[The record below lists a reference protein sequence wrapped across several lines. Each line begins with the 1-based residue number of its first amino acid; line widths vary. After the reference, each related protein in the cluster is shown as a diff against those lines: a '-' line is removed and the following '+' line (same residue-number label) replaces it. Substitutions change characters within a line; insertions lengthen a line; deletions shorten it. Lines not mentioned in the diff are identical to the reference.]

1 MTTPTKTSQTALPQ
15 TAWARIDLAALKHNA
30 QIARQSA
37 PASKLWA
44 VIKADAYGHGAL
56 PVAAAISAQADGLI
70 VARVSE
76 GLALRAAG
84 HKEPILVLGG
94 FHDGQELEQA
104 YEQQLQLLI
113 HSPVQLQQLQ
123 QSGLKLRCWLK
134 VDSGMHRVGF
144 APPEVAAA
152 HRQLQQIS
160 GQEVGLLSHF
170 ACADDPADNATAA
183 QLACFNAATA
193 GLIGPRSLANS
204 AAILAHP
211 ASHADW
217 NRPGIMLYGGAPLVG
232 QAASTHALKPVMTL
246 ASRVVAVRPLA
257 AGEAVGYAASWR
269 SSKATRIAV
278 IAIGY
283 GDGYPRHA
291 PSGTPVL
298 INGQR
303 YPLAG
308 RVSMD
313 LITVAIGDAAISE
326 GDEAILWGE
335 GLAAS
340 EIANCANTIDYALF
354 CGVTAR
360 VARHYR
366 QGC

>member
-1 MTTPTKTSQTALPQ
+1 MTIPTEAPRS
-15 TAWARIDLAALKHNA
+15 AWARIDLAALQHNL
-30 QIARQSA
+30 QLARQHA
-37 PASKLWA
+37 PASRLWA
-44 VIKADAYGHGAL
+44 VIKANAYGHGAL
-56 PVAAAISAQADGLI
+56 PVAAAIAPLADGLA

-76 GLALRAAG
+76 ALALRAAG
-84 HKEPILVLGG
+84 HQQPLLVLGG
-94 FHDGQELEQA
+94 FHDSAELQSA
-104 YEQQLQLLI
+104 CDQQLQLVI
-113 HSPVQLQQLQ
+113 HSPAQLQQLQ
-123 QSGLKLRCWLK
+123 HSGLKPRCWLK
-134 VDSGMHRVGF
+134 VDSGMHRLGF
-144 APPEVAAA
+144 APAEVAAA
-152 HRQLQQIS
+152 HRQLQQLS
-160 GQEVGLLSHF
+160 GQDVGLISHF
-170 ACADDPADNATAA
+170 ACADDPADTATAA
-183 QLACFNAATA
+183 QLACFAAATA
-193 GLIGPRSLANS
+193 GLDGPRSLANS

-211 ASHADW
+211 ASHGDW
-217 NRPGIMLYGGAPLVG
+217 IRPGIMLYGGAPLLAV
-232 QAASTHALKPVMTL
+232 AAAEHQLKPVMTL
-246 ASRVVAVRPLA
+246 ASRVIAVRPLA
-257 AGEAVGYAASWR
+257 AGEAVGYGASWR
-269 SSKATRIAV
+269 SSQATRIAV
-278 IAIGY
+278 VAIGY

-340 EIANCANTIDYALF
+340 EIASCANTIDYALF

>member
-1 MTTPTKTSQTALPQ
+1 MTTPTEAPR
-15 TAWARIDLAALKHNA
+15 TAWARIDLAALQHNL
-30 QIARQSA
+30 QIARQHA
-37 PASKLWA
+37 PASRLWA

-56 PVAAAISAQADGLI
+56 PVAAAIAAQADGLA

-76 GLALRAAG
+76 ALALRAAG
-84 HKEPILVLGG
+84 HQQPLLVLAGAV
-94 FHDGQELEQA
+94 DGDELA
-104 YEQQLQLLI
+104 AASRYRLQLAVHD
-113 HSPVQLQQLQ
+113 HSQLAL
-123 QSGLKLRCWLK
+123 LRAAQAPLPGCWLK
-134 VDSGMHRVGF
+134 VDSGMHRLGF
-144 APPEVAAA
+144 APAEAAA
-152 HRQLQQIS
+152 IHAELGQLT
-160 GQEVGLLSHF
+160 GLPVGLMSHF
-170 ACADDPADNATAA
+170 ACADDPADSATNR
-183 QLACFNAATA
+183 QLDCFAAATA
-193 GLIGPRSLANS
+193 GLDGPRSLANS

-217 NRPGIMLYGGAPLVG
+217 IRPGIMLYGGAPLLAV
-232 QAASTHALKPVMTL
+232 AAAEHRLKPVMTL
-246 ASRVVAVRPLA
+246 ASRVIAVRPLA
-257 AGEAVGYAASWR
+257 AGEAVGYGASWR
-269 SSKATRIAV
+269 STKATRIAV

-313 LITVAIGDAAISE
+313 LLTVAIGDAPISA

-335 GLAAS
+335 GLPAS
-340 EIANCANTIDYALF
+340 EIAHCANTIDYALF

-360 VARHYR
+360 VARHYQ
-366 QGC
+366 QGQ